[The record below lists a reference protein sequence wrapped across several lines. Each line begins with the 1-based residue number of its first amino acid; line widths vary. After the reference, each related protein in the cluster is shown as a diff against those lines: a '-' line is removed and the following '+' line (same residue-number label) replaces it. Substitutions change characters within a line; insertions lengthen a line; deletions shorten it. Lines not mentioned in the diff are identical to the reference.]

1 MGAPLRGAEARRE
14 PRRKVVGITTTKIL
28 TQHATR
34 CPQAHLEAHHESA
47 GGALLAVEQ
56 ARPLEPHVHI
66 VDVQVLPV
74 GLLAEKMLQESR
86 QREEFLEQVTGDTS
100 AMRSLAARRNV
111 TEKLEAKETHQ
122 AARRRAHLAGANEL
136 GELVHLG
143 PHEAAV
149 LLQFELLR
157 LVRLLV
163 QRPCLPHRGLP
174 NSEGC

>member
-1 MGAPLRGAEARRE
+1 MKRPGVRFLRWNK
-14 PRRKVVGITTTKIL
+14 P
-28 TQHATR
+28 
-34 CPQAHLEAHHESA
+34 AHLSRTSTSSMFRSFQSA
-47 GGALLAVEQ
+47 CLQRRCYRNQCSVRNAWNKLA
-56 ARPLEPHVHI
+56 
-66 VDVQVLPV
+66 
-74 GLLAEKMLQESR
+74 
-86 QREEFLEQVTGDTS
+86 GDTS
-100 AMRSLAARRNV
+100 AMRRLAARRNV

-136 GELVHLG
+136 GKLVHLG

-163 QRPCLPHRGLP
+163 QRPGLPHIGLS